1 MYSQIIENES
11 ILQKLNEENKS
22 LKKELERLE
31 YEEKQKNNLNNKTN
45 NNDLDFDIDIF
56 KKLQEKMNK
65 KSKILE
71 ETINKYELNPR
82 KKINIINENQNFNNF
97 EDENIM
103 NEFVSPKINNYESL
117 IFKIPSILLDNKIEE
132 LEIYIRLET
141 IFSKLNSITE
151 KNNFISLLKK
161 VLNNLLML
169 KKTNFTVYSNLFNF
183 IFELLINELL
193 SNNLNFNLPISYLQN
208 LIEFLILNKDIN
220 EIICLI
226 ILLLKKNLP
235 NNFMLILNEKKIIT
249 IKVLLYYLKKIKSIL
264 KECNNLEVKKIF
276 IEINELLYEFPPSML
291 NKEVPL
297 IDLYINLYN
306 EIKKIVNIVIQN
318 YIKKNNFEELK
329 NSIIYIKTKV
339 PKTSKDFT
347 KYLDY
352 IIYKINI

>member
-1 MYSQIIENES
+1 MYSQIIENEN

-31 YEEKQKNNLNNKTN
+31 FEEKSKNIYNNKKINNNLE
-45 NNDLDFDIDIF
+45 FDIDIF

-71 ETINKYELNPR
+71 ETINKYESNP
-82 KKINIINENQNFNNF
+82 KKTVNLINKNTNNI
-97 EDENIM
+97 EDDNSFYEY
-103 NEFVSPKINNYESL
+103 VSPKINNYESL

-141 IFSKLNSITE
+141 IYNKLNSITE

-169 KKTNFTVYSNLFNF
+169 KKTNYTVYSNLFNF

-193 SNNLNFNLPISYLQN
+193 SNNLNFNLPINYLQN

-226 ILLLKKNLP
+226 LLLLKKNLP
-235 NNFMLILNEKKIIT
+235 NNFMLILSEKK
-249 IKVLLYYLKKIKSIL
+249 
-264 KECNNLEVKKIF
+264 
-276 IEINELLYEFPPSML
+276 
-291 NKEVPL
+291 
-297 IDLYINLYN
+297 
-306 EIKKIVNIVIQN
+306 
-318 YIKKNNFEELK
+318 
-329 NSIIYIKTKV
+329 
-339 PKTSKDFT
+339 
-347 KYLDY
+347 
-352 IIYKINI
+352 

>member
-1 MYSQIIENES
+1 
-11 ILQKLNEENKS
+11 
-22 LKKELERLE
+22 
-31 YEEKQKNNLNNKTN
+31 
-45 NNDLDFDIDIF
+45 
-56 KKLQEKMNK
+56 
-65 KSKILE
+65 
-71 ETINKYELNPR
+71 
-82 KKINIINENQNFNNF
+82 
-97 EDENIM
+97 M
-103 NEFVSPKINNYESL
+103 NELVSPKINNYESL

-306 EIKKIVNIVIQN
+306 EIKKIVNIIIQN

>member
-31 YEEKQKNNLNNKTN
+31 YEEKQKNNMNNKTN
-45 NNDLDFDIDIF
+45 NNNLDFDIDIF

-82 KKINIINENQNFNNF
+82 KKIKIINGNQNFNNF
-97 EDENIM
+97 EDEN

-235 NNFMLILNEKKIIT
+235 NNFMLILSEKKIIS
-249 IKVLLYYLKKIKSIL
+249 IKVLLYFLKKIKSIL

-306 EIKKIVNIVIQN
+306 EIKKIVNIIIQN